1 MSLTPIYQEVIMK
14 QSKNLVASLL
24 LLTFVLSC
32 VGCGSKKEVTC
43 PFTEITW
50 ENTLEDVQALEGEL
64 QDSYYS
70 SFKGTTYVYEKEY
83 LGLKGSIKYMFD
95 AEDNLRSVAWLY
107 LPESKEDLE
116 NVYADLVKQTNKL
129 YGESGFNSDMSTAKG
144 AVWYSEGGNILIG
157 VMSTGVNEAVQYQFF
172 HPEVSSKEP
181 ANNQNNSKSYLE
193 KIFNN

>member
-1 MSLTPIYQEVIMK
+1 MK
-14 QSKNLVASLL
+14 QSKKLLASLL
-24 LLTFVLSC
+24 LLTMVFSC
-32 VGCGSKKEVTC
+32 VGCGSSKKEVTC

-70 SFKGTTYVYEKEY
+70 TYKGTTYVYEKEY

-95 AEDNLRSVAWLY
+95 DEENLRSVAWLY

-116 NVYADLVKQTNKL
+116 NVYADLHKQTTKI
-129 YGESGFNSDMSTAKG
+129 YGETGFDSDLKTARS
-144 AVWYSEGGNILIG
+144 AVWYLDGGNILIG
-157 VMSTGVNEAVQYQFF
+157 VMSTGVNEAIQYQFF
-172 HPEVSSKEP
+172 HPEVSSEKP
-181 ANNQNNSKSYLE
+181 ADNQNNSKSYLE